1 MKNKWLS
8 VLFKKIAAFFISILV
23 LSAIVFFL
31 SRITPIDPLQ
41 SYYGER
47 VEKMSEEQKD
57 SARERLGLND
67 PIPVQYVRWLKLA
80 LSGDFGISY
89 KYKQDVTIVI
99 KERIQNTLILG
110 VLSYVIL
117 FIGALLLG
125 GLAFGVVL
133 KKFVWPA
140 IKADPV
146 ANLILPVATAL
157 LTSLLLCLLETQ
169 R

>member
-1 MKNKWLS
+1 
-8 VLFKKIAAFFISILV
+8 VRFIV
-23 LSAIVFFL
+23 
-31 SRITPIDPLQ
+31 
-41 SYYGER
+41 
-47 VEKMSEEQKD
+47 
-57 SARERLGLND
+57 
-67 PIPVQYVRWLKLA
+67 
-80 LSGDFGISY
+80 
-89 KYKQDVTIVI
+89 
-99 KERIQNTLILG
+99 
-110 VLSYVIL
+110 
-117 FIGALLLG
+117 IGALLLG

>member
-8 VLFKKIAAFFISILV
+8 VLFKKIAAFFISIWV

-99 KERIQNTLILG
+99 KERIPKYTRFRLIKLRD
-110 VLSYVIL
+110 
-117 FIGALLLG
+117 FIYWSIAVRI
-125 GLAFGVVL
+125 FM
-133 KKFVWPA
+133 
-140 IKADPV
+140 
-146 ANLILPVATAL
+146 
-157 LTSLLLCLLETQ
+157 CLE
-169 R
+169 